1 MDKSAEAFRTISE
14 VSEVLAT
21 PAHVLRFW
29 ESKFTQVKPVKRG
42 GGRRYYRPT
51 DIALLGGIRRLL
63 HDDGLTIRG
72 VQKILREKGAKH
84 VAAMA
89 GDGLP
94 ALPAEEPRALPPD
107 TGSFV
112 PPSRAV
118 RGDGG
123 DLFDRAVRGVAPEAP
138 MAVDA
143 PTLPLT
149 ESGMPVQFPAAAAT
163 ATGGTADTEFGDNGA
178 AGRRDR
184 QPAANLLRA
193 MDALRARDNRAELT
207 MVYRRLSSLRDR
219 LAGSDDPR
227 AV

>member
-14 VSEVLAT
+14 VSEVLHT

-84 VAAMA
+84 VAALSGNGA
-89 GDGLP
+89 IHPEPFADDAAAAP
-94 ALPAEEPRALPPD
+94 APVPNP
-107 TGSFV
+107 
-112 PPSRAV
+112 PPSRAAT
-118 RGDGG
+118 GDGG
-123 DLFDRAVRGVAPEAP
+123 DLFDRAVRGQAPEAP
-138 MAVDA
+138 MDIDT
-143 PTLPLT
+143 PTLPFAGA
-149 ESGMPVQFPAAAAT
+149 EGPIPFAAASA
-163 ATGGTADTEFGDNGA
+163 APPAKAPADDDGTAPA
-178 AGRRDR
+178 R

-193 MDALRARDNRAELT
+193 MDALRANDNRAGLT
-207 MVYRRLSSLRDR
+207 LVYRRLSSLRDR

-227 AV
+227 PF

>member
-84 VAAMA
+84 VAALA
-89 GDGLP
+89 VNGAVP
-94 ALPAEEPRALPPD
+94 ALPVSDYDPVAAPSRAPAR
-107 TGSFV
+107 V
-112 PPSRAV
+112 APPSRAV
-118 RGDGG
+118 TGDGG

-138 MAVDA
+138 MDVDA
-143 PTLPLT
+143 PTLPFAGA
-149 ESGMPVQFPAAAAT
+149 ESAIPLVASPVAAT
-163 ATGGTADTEFGDNGA
+163 VTDASDDDAATPA
-178 AGRRDR
+178 R

-207 MVYRRLSSLRDR
+207 HVYRRLTSLRDR

-227 AV
+227 PF